1 MHGVAG
7 GELRGGGSDDC
18 MPGSGGGW
26 VGQSGEDRRRTM
38 NIKNQLVSAATQY
51 DQRQSR
57 KASYNPYALGQYF
70 ARIDE
75 VCADVE
81 AGASP
86 RAALCAGFHDRLLD
100 VLLKA
105 IGEKPH
111 NREELPGGWA
121 YQPIKRS

>member
-1 MHGVAG
+1 VSTKDK
-7 GELRGGGSDDC
+7 L
-18 MPGSGGGW
+18 
-26 VGQSGEDRRRTM
+26 
-38 NIKNQLVSAATQY
+38 ISAATQY
-51 DQRQSR
+51 DQKQSKR
-57 KASYNPYALGQYF
+57 AGHNPYALGQYF

-75 VCADVE
+75 VCSDIE

-86 RAALCAGFHDRLLD
+86 RQALCAGFHDRLLD

-121 YQPIKRS
+121 YQPIKRSA